1 MLQIET
7 KLYYMYNYKYTEK
20 EKTQKKTIVYF
31 ITVQAAWILLNTEK
45 KNQRDCRHRRR
56 RVNIYAKEKTE
67 ETLWIVSL
75 HQHKPQTNTYVF

>member
-7 KLYYMYNYKYTEK
+7 KLYYMYNYKYTERR
-20 EKTQKKTIVYF
+20 KKRKKKNNCIFHYCSSC
-31 ITVQAAWILLNTEK
+31 LNFVEHRK

-67 ETLWIVSL
+67 ETL
-75 HQHKPQTNTYVF
+75 